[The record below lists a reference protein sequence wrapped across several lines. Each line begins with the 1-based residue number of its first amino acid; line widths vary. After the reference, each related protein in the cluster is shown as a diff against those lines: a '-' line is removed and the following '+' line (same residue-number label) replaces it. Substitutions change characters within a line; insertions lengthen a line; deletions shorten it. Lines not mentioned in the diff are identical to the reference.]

1 MPPQTINIGLLW
13 HSDSNRNFGVGALTV
28 GNMAIAREA
37 AARAGLEPR
46 FSIFQ
51 PRDIHPAYV
60 EGIAARH
67 ALGQSYVFSP
77 GGFGRDV
84 AALDVMLD
92 IGAGDS
98 FTDIYPLKRFVL
110 LVGTKLRTRMAG
122 VPLVFS
128 PQTIGPFSR
137 QPHTALAGLALKA
150 AAGVFARDPLSFDA
164 ARALAPGAR
173 VERSVDVAFMLPFER
188 AARGPGVRVGI
199 NVSGLLYNGGYTG
212 RNEFGLAVDYRDF
225 THRLVEAFLAMEGV
239 TVELIE
245 HVSSP
250 EQPRDDDGL
259 AVDAVK
265 ARYPACVRVPAF
277 ANPSEAKSHISGLDF
292 LVGARMHAT
301 IAAFS
306 SGVPVVPVSYSRKFE
321 GLFGGLGYGRLVP
334 ARGMSTEDALA
345 LTLGAFAERAAVAGE
360 IAAASAIVEEGL
372 ERYRSF
378 LADLFAQLKGQPR

>member
-1 MPPQTINIGLLW
+1 MTPATIDIGLLW
-13 HSDSNRNFGVGALTV
+13 HSDSNRNYGVGALTV
-28 GNMAIAREA
+28 GNMTIARQA
-37 AARAGLEPR
+37 AGRVGLEPR

-51 PRDIHPAYV
+51 PQDVHPPYV
-60 EGIAARH
+60 TGIASRH
-67 ALGQSYVFSP
+67 ALGQAYVFGP

-84 AALDVMLD
+84 AKLDVMLD

-98 FTDIYPLKRFVL
+98 FTDIYQHRRFAL
-110 LVGTKLRTRMAG
+110 MVGTKLRTRMAG
-122 VPLVFS
+122 VPLVLS

-137 QPHTALAGLALKA
+137 QPHTALAAMALKA
-150 AAGVFARDPLSFDA
+150 ADAVFARDPLSFEA
-164 ARALAPGAR
+164 AEALAPAAR
-173 VERSVDVAFMLPFER
+173 IERSVDVAFVLPYDP
-188 AARGPGVRVGI
+188 APKGPGCRVGV

-212 RNEFGLAVDYRDF
+212 KNEFGLAVDYREF
-225 THRLVEAFLAMEGV
+225 THRLVETFLAMEGV

-250 EQPRDDDGL
+250 EQPRDDDGV

-265 ARYPACVRVPAF
+265 ARYPAAIRVPAF
-277 ANPSEAKSHISGLDF
+277 TAPSAAKSHISGLDF

-334 ARGMSTEDALA
+334 AKGISTEEA
-345 LTLGAFAERAAVAGE
+345 LTLTLKAFAERAAVVGE
-360 IAAASAIVEEGL
+360 IAAARDQVEEGL
-372 ERYRSF
+372 ERYRGF
-378 LADLFAQLKGQPR
+378 LAGLFGRLKER